1 MASMSGEMTEYLESA
16 ADRLER
22 ETVELFFATPSEA
35 TFTPIFQRFA
45 PRMLRYFE
53 LRGCA
58 KAVAEDLTQEVMLA
72 AFRQTASVRD
82 PGRFRAWLYGV
93 ARHKYL
99 MHIRREGH
107 TPEMVEFD
115 ELSESLLVAQSDPL
129 ARSVL
134 YESLKTLDAVSR
146 RILLLRYMDGLE
158 YHEIAEV
165 MEMPLGTVQWK
176 VFDSKKKL
184 AKWMG
189 RL

>member
-1 MASMSGEMTEYLESA
+1 MGTMRGDITAFVESSA
-16 ADRLER
+16 ARDEQEL
-22 ETVELFFATPSEA
+22 VGLFFAAPSDA
-35 TFTPIFQRFA
+35 TFTPVFLRFA

-53 LRGCA
+53 LRGCS

-72 AFRQTASVRD
+72 AFRQTATIRD
-82 PGRFRAWLYGV
+82 PARFRAWLYGV
-93 ARHKYL
+93 ARHKHL
-99 MHIRREGH
+99 MHIRRQCH
-107 TPEMVEFD
+107 NPEMVEFD
-115 ELSESLLVAQSDPL
+115 ELSESLLAAGCDPL
-129 ARSVL
+129 SRSVL
-134 YESLKTLDAVSR
+134 YESLATLDAVSR

-165 MEMPLGTVQWK
+165 MKMPLGTVQWK

>member
-1 MASMSGEMTEYLESA
+1 
-16 ADRLER
+16 
-22 ETVELFFATPSEA
+22 
-35 TFTPIFQRFA
+35 
-45 PRMLRYFE
+45 MLRYFE